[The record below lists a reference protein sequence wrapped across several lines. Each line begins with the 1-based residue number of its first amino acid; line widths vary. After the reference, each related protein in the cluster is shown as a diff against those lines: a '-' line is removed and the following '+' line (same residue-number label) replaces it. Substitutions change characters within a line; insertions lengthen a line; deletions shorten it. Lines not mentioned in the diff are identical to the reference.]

1 MVGKQVDGLFSARWL
16 QGGTQRQEIIRMF
29 YNGTNLA
36 GPTADCS
43 QVSARKTRR
52 KAITGLLL
60 ILSLIS
66 GTTTAADRYDLEQAI
81 AVALEN
87 NRLRTISQQS
97 MQIAEAQYQQAAS
110 SYWPSLS
117 LSVGFQRHDEAAIFE
132 YPGQSFDVAPGMLPP
147 VTIPTQDISLLGRD
161 TSLYSL
167 EMNYPLY
174 TGGKRSSLVEQARIG
189 VDIAA
194 QEVRKTDLQVVQD
207 VKRYYYAA
215 LYTQQLR
222 DLADEITISFEVLR
236 DITQAFY
243 DGGSN
248 SVNKLDLLQSKLAY
262 SLAASTLAELTSKHE
277 SALAALSF
285 AMGLD
290 WRDKIELAS
299 HDYPAEIDNRSLD
312 VLIEQALN
320 FNPQIE
326 QLSLAVDVQ
335 SAKIEEAQSG
345 YYPSLGLIA
354 SYDGFHNDIEG
365 GLNNEANQRSWKLGI
380 GMKMNLFEGGRTRAK
395 VSAAKVGHA
404 QMNEQRL
411 LVSDGIATQVKNLF
425 LQIQSAKHQ
434 LEITGQAVDTSKE
447 NRDLNNRAYQTGA
460 VKTEKVIEANLLDAL
475 VRAGHYRAQHDQ
487 ALHLAE
493 IAYLLGK
500 EAVE

>member
-1 MVGKQVDGLFSARWL
+1 
-16 QGGTQRQEIIRMF
+16 
-29 YNGTNLA
+29 
-36 GPTADCS
+36 
-43 QVSARKTRR
+43 
-52 KAITGLLL
+52 
-60 ILSLIS
+60 
-66 GTTTAADRYDLEQAI
+66 
-81 AVALEN
+81 
-87 NRLRTISQQS
+87 
-97 MQIAEAQYQQAAS
+97 
-110 SYWPSLS
+110 
-117 LSVGFQRHDEAAIFE
+117 
-132 YPGQSFDVAPGMLPP
+132 
-147 VTIPTQDISLLGRD
+147 
-161 TSLYSL
+161 
-167 EMNYPLY
+167 MNYPLF

-262 SLAASTLAELTSKHE
+262 SLAASTLAELTSKNE

-434 LEITGQAVDTSKE
+434 LEITEQAVDTSKE